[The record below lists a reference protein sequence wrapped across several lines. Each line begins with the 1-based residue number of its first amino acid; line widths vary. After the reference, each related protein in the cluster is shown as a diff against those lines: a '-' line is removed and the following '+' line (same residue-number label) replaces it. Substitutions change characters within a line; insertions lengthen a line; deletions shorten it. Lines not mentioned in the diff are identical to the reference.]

1 MVSCDNTAPSIF
13 SLSAAALSSENWRDF
28 LELPRSVDSS
38 SGFPGRL
45 FPFWRL
51 GVTVVGSSRL
61 LEHSCKSLS
70 SVSLPVAES
79 LLQVTAVWI
88 NLYNSDAFLILRSQD
103 LQTRSDTLWLLIN
116 GNPID
121 EQQSA
126 NTVPGLSFLADF
138 ENKFSKDALVP
149 EFSKE
154 HEQNL
159 QRSLHPPSFFRP
171 RFELPRKVHGMFTGF
186 WVIGFDFFQSDP
198 KNQLGPDFV

>member
-1 MVSCDNTAPSIF
+1 MITLGPARQF
-13 SLSAAALSSENWRDF
+13 SLQN
-28 LELPRSVDSS
+28 V
-38 SGFPGRL
+38 
-45 FPFWRL
+45 
-51 GVTVVGSSRL
+51 
-61 LEHSCKSLS
+61 K
-70 SVSLPVAES
+70 
-79 LLQVTAVWI
+79 
-88 NLYNSDAFLILRSQD
+88 
-103 LQTRSDTLWLLIN
+103 LQTRSDTLGLLIN

-171 RFELPRKVHGMFTGF
+171 RFELFVGVANISTLNF
-186 WVIGFDFFQSDP
+186 WLSRSENFSRR
-198 KNQLGPDFV
+198 